1 MRVAALIFCLALSA
15 CASAPFE
22 PPPPAREAPRNDD
35 LRVGV
40 PENRRD
46 RRAEREEAAA
56 ECAQYGRVEQRRG
69 NGEYACVRPGERD
82 PEGGWE

>member
-1 MRVAALIFCLALSA
+1 MRIAGLMLCWALQA

-22 PPPPAREAPRNDD
+22 SPPSREAPRNDD

-46 RRAEREEAAA
+46 RGAERGDAAA

-69 NGEYACVRPGERD
+69 NGEYACVRPGERE
-82 PEGGWE
+82 PESNWD